1 MNIDERIFEC
11 KLKSYC
17 CSQTIVSL
25 CLEDMGKQ
33 NEDLVNAM
41 AAFCG
46 GMGRGKICGTLAAA
60 IAILH
65 VKDQETAKAEWQDE
79 YMDWFEDRFGGYDC
93 YEIIQDD
100 PIKRIEFCPK
110 LVLESYLKLR
120 EYILGEADA
129 FSDGAGER

>member
-1 MNIDERIFEC
+1 MNIEERIFEC

-17 CSQTIVSL
+17 CSQTILSL
-25 CLEDMGKQ
+25 CLEDMGKE
-33 NEDLVNAM
+33 NEDLVTAM

-60 IAILH
+60 IAALH
-65 VKDQETAKAEWQDE
+65 VKNPDAAKLSWQDE

-100 PIKRIEFCPK
+100 PVKRIELCPR

-120 EYILGEADA
+120 EFILDEAPSLPD
-129 FSDGAGER
+129 DR